1 MVRAD
6 LRTQTFSVPPQEVL
20 TKDSVTV
27 TVDAVVYIRIF
38 DPTASV
44 IQVEN
49 AQFSTRVLSSTTI
62 RNIFGTKT
70 LQEILSEREI
80 IANLMQ
86 EALDATTH
94 KWGVSVERVEV

>member
-1 MVRAD
+1 M
-6 LRTQTFSVPPQEVL
+6 RTQTFSVPPQEVL

-49 AQFSTRVLSSTTI
+49 AQFSTRVLASTTI

-86 EALDATTH
+86 EALDSTTH